1 MINFNYYSPTRF
13 VFGKGTE
20 AQVGNLVRNTGARKV
35 LLAFGGGS
43 AERSGLLP
51 RVRESLTA
59 EGIDFIDFGG
69 IRPNPKSGPVYKG
82 IELCKKEHVDFILAV
97 GGGSVIDTAKSIAM
111 GAVDDGDFWD
121 FHERKRMPQK
131 ALPIGIV
138 LTIPAAGSEGS
149 GNTVITQE
157 GTLLKRSATGECLRP
172 TFSILNP
179 ELTYTLPQYQTACG
193 VADMMAHIFER
204 YFTNEPGVDLTDRL
218 CEGALKAIIAA
229 APRVKANPSDYESRA
244 TLMWAGTVAH
254 VNILGLGRIEDWGA
268 HAFEHE
274 LSALYDVT
282 HGAGLAIVFP
292 AWMRYQLHHHDPS
305 KIAQFAMRVFD
316 VPQGK
321 SDIETGEKGI
331 AALSAFWS
339 SLGLPSKLG
348 EITGFNEA
356 DIPLMTKKIK
366 MTRPN
371 ELGNFNPLNYADVD
385 AVYRSMI

>member
-1 MINFNYYSPTRF
+1 MINFTYYSPTRF

-20 AQVGNLVRNTGARKV
+20 AQVGELVRNTGARKA
-35 LLAFGGGS
+35 LLVFGGGS

-51 RVRESLTA
+51 RVRESLKA
-59 EGIDFIDFGG
+59 AGIDFLDFGG
-69 IRPNPKSGPVYKG
+69 IHPNPKSGPVYKG
-82 IELCKKEHVDFILAV
+82 IALCKKEGIDFILAV

-121 FHERKRMPQK
+121 FHERTRIPQK

-149 GNTVITQE
+149 GNSVITQD

-193 VADMMAHIFER
+193 IADMMAHIFER

-229 APRVKANPSDYESRA
+229 APRVKASPSDYESRA

-254 VNILGLGRIEDWGA
+254 VNILGVGRIEDWGA
-268 HAFEHE
+268 HALEHE

-292 AWMRYQLHHHDPS
+292 AWMRYQLRHHDPS
-305 KIAQFAMRVFD
+305 KIAQLATRVFD
-316 VPQGK
+316 IPAGK
-321 SDIETGEKGI
+321 NAVETGEKGI

-366 MTRPN
+366 MTRPD
-371 ELGNFNPLNYADVD
+371 ELGNFNPLSYADVE

>member
-1 MINFNYYSPTRF
+1 MINFTYYSPTRF

-20 AQVGNLVRNTGARKV
+20 TQVGELVHNTGARKA
-35 LLAFGGGS
+35 LLVFGGGS

-51 RVRESLTA
+51 RVRESLKA
-59 EGIDFIDFGG
+59 AGIDSLDFGG
-69 IRPNPKSGPVYKG
+69 IHPNPKSGPVYKG
-82 IELCKKEHVDFILAV
+82 IALCKKEGIDFILAV

-111 GAVDDGDFWD
+111 GAVDSGDFWD
-121 FHERKRMPQK
+121 FHVHTRMPQK
-131 ALPIGIV
+131 ALPTGIV

-172 TFSILNP
+172 TFSILDP

-193 VADMMAHIFER
+193 IADMMAHIFER

-229 APRVKANPSDYESRA
+229 APHVKASPSDYESRA

-254 VNILGLGRIEDWGA
+254 VNILGVGRIEDWGA
-268 HAFEHE
+268 HALEHE

-292 AWMRYQLHHHDPS
+292 AWMRYQLRHHDPS
-305 KIAQFAMRVFD
+305 KIAQLATRVFD
-316 VPQGK
+316 IPAGK
-321 SDIETGEKGI
+321 NAAETGEKGI

-366 MTRPN
+366 MTRPD
-371 ELGNFNPLNYADVD
+371 ELGNFNPLNYADVE